1 MSVFKTIGVMITLAI
16 FSSPNWAADL
26 FDGANELPITLQTL
40 LESSGRENV
49 VNLVQLGV
57 LNHADLSQSG
67 TGNGTNLVQ
76 IGNDNYAEVIQYGQ
90 DNEVELLQAGA
101 NNFADVTQIGND
113 NLVQINQLGSAS
125 FSIEQIAD
133 GAAITI
139 TQY

>member
-1 MSVFKTIGVMITLAI
+1 MSVLKTIGVLITLTI
-16 FSSPNWAADL
+16 FSAPNQAAEL
-26 FDGANELPITLQTL
+26 NDGTNELPITLQTL

-49 VNLVQLGV
+49 INLVQLGS
-57 LNHADLSQSG
+57 LNHANLSQSG
-67 TGNGTNLVQ
+67 AGNGTNLIQ
-76 IGNDNYAEVIQYGQ
+76 MGHGNHADIVQYGK

-101 NNFADVTQIGND
+101 NNFADITQVGND
-113 NLVQINQLGSAS
+113 NLVQINQLGSAN